1 MQGKIIP
8 FGYASGGVV
17 ELERLMRDKRAYL
30 VDIRL
35 SPRSK
40 WQAFNQEAL
49 QARFHSRYIHMPEL
63 GNKNY
68 RSGGPIQ
75 IAYAEQGIARLIDGI
90 MQGYTIV
97 LMCGCKEYESCH
109 RRTVVNLF
117 TGVMP
122 EVQVEMPDAK
132 VKP

>member
-8 FGYASGGVV
+8 FGYANGGIPK
-17 ELERLMRDKRAYL
+17 LERLMRDERACL
-30 VDIRL
+30 VDIRF

-40 WQAFNQEAL
+40 YQAFNLEAL
-49 QARFHSRYIHMPEL
+49 QARWQKRYIHMPEL

-68 RSGGPIQ
+68 NNGGPIQ

-109 RRTVVNLF
+109 RRTVVEMLQ
-117 TGVMP
+117 GIMSSVR
-122 EVQVEMPDAK
+122 VLMPDE